1 MSEQWAHYADC
12 KAAAGRQGL
21 DIRLCAKSKAASTTA
36 ASASNSSNDNAAAV
50 HNGNS
55 SDTAGT
61 AAGVTDAVSGYVS
74 TTVSNSSS
82 SRSTEQMY
90 ESQARVLLIGA
101 GADEQVQ
108 GGSLPNVTLLAV
120 TLDEVCESA
129 LRFSTVAF
137 IAGCTSDTRLC
148 ARTWCTIGLYDTDPA
163 L

>member
-21 DIRLCAKSKAASTTA
+21 DIRLCAVHSAKSKAASTTA

-108 GGSLPNVTLLAV
+108 GVSLSNVTL
-120 TLDEVCESA
+120 
-129 LRFSTVAF
+129 
-137 IAGCTSDTRLC
+137 
-148 ARTWCTIGLYDTDPA
+148 
-163 L
+163 